1 MSPEDAARF
10 GAQDRDGVMVRVG
23 GGRGI
28 TFDDVLMRLNPQFR
42 LDMHTDT
49 DEANAAD
56 LHTGT
61 MGAIIKQPTLVKPEP
76 DD

>member
-1 MSPEDAARF
+1 
-10 GAQDRDGVMVRVG
+10 
-23 GGRGI
+23 
-28 TFDDVLMRLNPQFR
+28 
-42 LDMHTDT
+42 MHIDT

-61 MGAIIKQPTLVKPEP
+61 MGTIIKQPTLVKPEP